1 MSTRWSGSDAPR
13 GDAYDAR
20 FEHLASSGA
29 DVHGEVSLVVALLAD
44 HELGR
49 RVLDAG
55 CGTGRIA
62 IELARRGHDVVGVD
76 LDPSMLDAAHRKAPE
91 LDWRSADLA
100 DLDLGTQFDAV
111 VAAGNVMVFLAPGT
125 EGVVLERLAAHLEP
139 GGLLIAG
146 FQLDRG
152 LDADRYDALAQ
163 TAGFEPHLRFA
174 TWDREP
180 YEGGD
185 YAVLVHI
192 RR

>member
-20 FEHLASSGA
+20 FERLASTGA
-29 DVHGEVSLVVALLAD
+29 DVHGEVALVVALLAE
-44 HELGR
+44 HGRGR

-62 IELARRGHDVVGVD
+62 IELARRGCDPVGVD
-76 LDPSMLDAAHRKAPE
+76 LDPSMLDAAHRKAPD

-152 LDADRYDALAQ
+152 LDADRYDSLAQ
-163 TAGFEPHLRFA
+163 AAGFELDQRFA
-174 TWDREP
+174 TWDREL
-180 YEGGD
+180 YDGGD